1 MQSGIFA
8 DNKQKKNEKYKIN
21 VQKLQKIKLKKVKMY
36 KYIRLEVRWLCEYD
50 LWNLL
55 GVRKKIWGLM
65 EIGRNEM

>member
-1 MQSGIFA
+1 
-8 DNKQKKNEKYKIN
+8 
-21 VQKLQKIKLKKVKMY
+21 MY

-65 EIGRNEM
+65 EIGRNEIVIKRIELLFNYI

>member
-1 MQSGIFA
+1 
-8 DNKQKKNEKYKIN
+8 
-21 VQKLQKIKLKKVKMY
+21 MY

>member
-1 MQSGIFA
+1 MKSGIFA

-21 VQKLQKIKLKKVKMY
+21 AQKLQKVKMY